1 MKNAVVRARIDSQLK
16 EQAVVVLE
24 ANGLDLSDAIR
35 LFLNE
40 VVRRRAV
47 PFPVRDPSVRVVSG
61 KHLWAMKR
69 AAQARHRELVER
81 GEVPPGGSLMFPSE
95 VIKSARIEW
104 PDDSA
109 LDE

>member
-1 MKNAVVRARIDSQLK
+1 MKDAVVRARIDSELK
-16 EQAVVVLE
+16 GRAVAVLGK
-24 ANGLDLSDAIR
+24 NGLDLSDAIR
-35 LFLNE
+35 LFLDE
-40 VVRRRAV
+40 VVRHGGL
-47 PFPVRDPSVRVVSG
+47 PFKVRDPSVRVVSG

-81 GEVPPGGSLMFPSE
+81 GEIPPGGSLMFPTD
-95 VIKSARIEW
+95 VIKSARVEW